1 MLLVNG
7 VSFGR
12 LVFGWCLGTQ
22 LLFNWF
28 EGWNLLGDD
37 QNFKKGLGIQKEE
50 NQISRGEFFFFCQ
63 LIKTFVTFF
72 SRFSRYYTKREI
84 SRVK

>member
-1 MLLVNG
+1 MLLFNG

-12 LVFGWCLGTQ
+12 LVFGWCRGTQ

-37 QNFKKGLGIQKEE
+37 QNFKKGLGIQKKE
-50 NQISRGEFFFFCQ
+50 NQMSRGDFFFFVSQ
-63 LIKTFVTFF
+63 SKLLSHFF
-72 SRFSRYYTKREI
+72 HVFPDTTLKERSLG
-84 SRVK
+84 

>member
-50 NQISRGEFFFFCQ
+50 NQISRGEFFFLSINQNFCH
-63 LIKTFVTFF
+63 IFFTFF
-72 SRFSRYYTKREI
+72 QI
-84 SRVK
+84 LH

>member
-50 NQISRGEFFFFCQ
+50 NQISRGEFFFCQ
-63 LIKTFVTFF
+63 SIKTFVTFF